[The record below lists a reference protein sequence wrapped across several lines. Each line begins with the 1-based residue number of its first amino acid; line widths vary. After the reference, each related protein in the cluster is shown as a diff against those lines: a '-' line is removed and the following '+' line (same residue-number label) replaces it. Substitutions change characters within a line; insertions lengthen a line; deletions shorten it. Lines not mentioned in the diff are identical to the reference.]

1 MADMIEY
8 STGLMNTPLDPPGT
22 SLERVQDKGRLRQF
36 LMKDR
41 YANAYL
47 LGKLDQAY
55 DPFCKWY
62 AQTDAQG
69 AITDLLLLYQGLSI
83 PVTFFASA
91 IDSDPHQ
98 FFQSCQSVLPRR
110 FEFHVIHDG
119 MSIFRD
125 AYRIESCQ
133 KMHRMG
139 LERANYLAATADLPD
154 THEHVMVERLGH
166 RDTAAIMELY
176 QHYPDHFFEPFQLES
191 GLYFGVRHPEEG
203 KLLSIAGVHSI
214 SHDYDVAV
222 IGNLVT
228 HPDARGKGL
237 ATACTSTLLKEL
249 FQEVSFVALNVQYH
263 NAPAIRMYTNFGF
276 APNNIFYEGRSES

>member
-8 STGLMNTPLDPPGT
+8 STDLMDTPLPQHS
-22 SLERVQDKGRLRQF
+22 SLERIHDKGLLRQF

-47 LGKLDQAY
+47 LGKLDQVY

-62 AQTDAQG
+62 ALRG
-69 AITDLLLLYQGLSI
+69 PSGEIVDLLLLYQGLSI

-91 IDSDPHQ
+91 IDHDPRQ
-98 FFQSCQSVLPRR
+98 FFQACQGVLPRR
-110 FEFHVIHDG
+110 FEFHVIHDD

-125 AYRIESCQ
+125 TYTINSSQ

-139 LERANYLAATADLPD
+139 LERAHYLAATANLVEDD
-154 THEHVMVERLGH
+154 DVAMMVERLGH

-176 QHYPDHFFEPFQLES
+176 QHYPDHFFEPYQLES

-203 KLLSIAGVHSI
+203 HLLSIAGVHSI
-214 SHDYDVAV
+214 SHEYDVAV

-237 ATACTSTLLKEL
+237 ATACTSTLLQEL

>member
-8 STGLMNTPLDPPGT
+8 STELMDTPRPHGAP
-22 SLERVQDKGRLRQF
+22 LERVQDKSLLRQF

-62 AQTDAQG
+62 AQTDATG
-69 AITDLLLLYQGLSI
+69 DITDLLLLYQGLSI

-91 IDSDPHQ
+91 TDRDPRH
-98 FFQSCQSVLPRR
+98 FFQLCQSVLPRR
-110 FEFHVIHDG
+110 FEFHVIHDD

-125 AYRIESCQ
+125 TYKVNAGQ

-139 LERANYLAATADLPD
+139 LERADYLTATANLPD
-154 THEHVMVERLGH
+154 DPNAEMVERLGH

-176 QHYPDHFFEPFQLES
+176 QHYPDHFFEPYQLES

-237 ATACTSTLLKEL
+237 ATACTATLLKEL
-249 FQEVSFVALNVQYH
+249 FQEVSFVALNVQYT

>member
-8 STGLMNTPLDPPGT
+8 STELMNTPLPQSA
-22 SLERVQDKGRLRQF
+22 SLERVKDKNLLRQF
-36 LMKDR
+36 LMRDR

-62 AQTDAQG
+62 AQLDAQG
-69 AITDLLLLYQGLSI
+69 EITDLLLLYQGLSI

-91 IDSDPHQ
+91 IDRNPQH
-98 FFQSCQSVLPRR
+98 FFQACQSVLPRR
-110 FEFHVIHDG
+110 FEFHVIHDD

-125 AYRIESCQ
+125 TYKIDSSQ

-139 LERANYLAATADLPD
+139 LERAHYLAATANHPRD
-154 THEHVMVERLGH
+154 EHDALMVERLGH

-176 QHYPDHFFEPFQLES
+176 QHYPDHFFEPYQLES
-191 GLYFGVRHPEEG
+191 GLYFGVRHPEDG
-203 KLLSIAGVHSI
+203 TLLSIAGVHSI
-214 SHDYDVAV
+214 SHEYDVAV